1 MAIFK
6 RKQPPEPTVEKAVQD
21 EESSEK
27 GASGEDSN
35 TKEATPENKIPPV
48 GFTTL
53 FRYSTKFELFLD
65 FIGLVCAA
73 ASGASQP
80 LMTLLFGD
88 LTQSF
93 VGFASALNAN
103 DPTAIAEARS
113 KFRHDA
119 AQGAL
124 WLTVM
129 G

>member
-35 TKEATPENKIPPV
+35 TEATPENKIPPV

-73 ASGASQP
+73 ASGASQ
-80 LMTLLFGD
+80 
-88 LTQSF
+88 
-93 VGFASALNAN
+93 
-103 DPTAIAEARS
+103 
-113 KFRHDA
+113 
-119 AQGAL
+119 
-124 WLTVM
+124 
-129 G
+129 